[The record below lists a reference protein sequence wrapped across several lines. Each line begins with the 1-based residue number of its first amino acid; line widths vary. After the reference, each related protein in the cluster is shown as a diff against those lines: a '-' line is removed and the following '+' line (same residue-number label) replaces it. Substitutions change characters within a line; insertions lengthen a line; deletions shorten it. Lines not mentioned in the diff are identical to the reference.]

1 MSETNQIEV
10 KNNNNKIEIND
21 NLHDSKNQLKTNENK
36 KENFENNQEISEK
49 NQENS
54 DNKQNYILSKL
65 QHTRLVVNQLDYYAN
80 SIPLGSFC
88 FAISFI
94 LNGLHECKIHKQDDQ
109 FLYLIIFMFGGIGQ
123 ITTGI
128 LEYIKSRTFPSAL
141 YLTYGLY
148 FLSYF
153 FAKLS
158 GDEIFTNKNQGI
170 FYGSWACLSFPIY
183 IGTFKTNIFLSI
195 QNLASIGF
203 FVIKCIGV
211 CSNINPLKEI
221 VSGILELVAGFTSLY
236 ICFGQI
242 LNEHFR
248 FQLFPSI
255 PFIKENYIDNYK
267 EK

>member
-1 MSETNQIEV
+1 MSEPGQNE
-10 KNNNNKIEIND
+10 NNNNNDKAETND
-21 NLHDSKNQLKTNENK
+21 NIKESKNRINTDENK
-36 KENFENNQEISEK
+36 
-49 NQENS
+49 QENS
-54 DNKQNYILSKL
+54 ENKTDYILSKL
-65 QHTRLVVNQLDYYAN
+65 QHTNLVVNQLDYYAN

-94 LNGLHECKIHKQDDQ
+94 LNGLFECKIHRRDDQ
-109 FLYLIIFMFGGIGQ
+109 LLYLTIFMFGGVGQ

-128 LEYIKSRTFPSAL
+128 LEYIKLRTFPSAL

-153 FAKLS
+153 LAKLS
-158 GDEIFTNKNQGI
+158 GEVIFTDKNQAI

-195 QNLASIGF
+195 QNLATIGF

-211 CSNINPLKEI
+211 CCNLDTLKEI
-221 VSGILELVAGFTSLY
+221 VAGILELVAGFSSLY

-248 FQLFPSI
+248 FQLLPSI
-255 PFIKENYIDNYK
+255 PFMKENNIDNYK
-267 EK
+267 ENK

>member
-1 MSETNQIEV
+1 MSEQKKIE
-10 KNNNNKIEIND
+10 NNNNKVEIRDNVND
-21 NLHDSKNQLKTNENK
+21 NKNDSKNQLKTNENK
-36 KENFENNQEISEK
+36 QED
-49 NQENS
+49 S
-54 DNKQNYILSKL
+54 DNKTDYILSKL
-65 QHTRLVVNQLDYYAN
+65 QHTNLVVNQLDYYAN

-94 LNGLHECKIHKQDDQ
+94 LNGLFECQIHRKDDQ
-109 FLYLIIFMFGGIGQ
+109 LLYLTIFMFGGVGQ

-158 GDEIFTNKNQGI
+158 GDVIFTDKNQAI

-183 IGTFKTNIFLSI
+183 IGSFKTNIFLSI
-195 QNLASIGF
+195 QNLAAIGF

-211 CSNINPLKEI
+211 SCNVNALKEI
-221 VSGILELVAGFTSLY
+221 VAGILELVAGFSSLY

-255 PFIKENYIDNYK
+255 PFMKENYIDNYR
-267 EK
+267 ENN

>member
-1 MSETNQIEV
+1 MSEPDQNENN
-10 KNNNNKIEIND
+10 NNNNKEEIEDNIND
-21 NLHDSKNQLKTNENK
+21 IKESKNRLNTDENK
-36 KENFENNQEISEK
+36 
-49 NQENS
+49 QENS
-54 DNKQNYILSKL
+54 ENKADYILSKL
-65 QHTRLVVNQLDYYAN
+65 QHTNLVVNQLDYYAN

-94 LNGLHECKIHKQDDQ
+94 LNGLFECQVHKRDDQ
-109 FLYLIIFMFGGIGQ
+109 LLYLVIFMFGGVGQ
-123 ITTGI
+123 ITSGV
-128 LEYIKSRTFPSAL
+128 LEYIKSRTFPSSL

-158 GDEIFTNKNQGI
+158 GDIIFTDKNQAI

-183 IGTFKTNIFLSI
+183 IGSFKTNIFLSI
-195 QNLASIGF
+195 QNLATIGF

-211 CSNINPLKEI
+211 SYNINALKEI
-221 VSGILELVAGFTSLY
+221 VAGILELVTGFSSLY

-242 LNEHFR
+242 LNEHFK

-255 PFIKENYIDNYK
+255 SFYERK
-267 EK
+267 

>member
-1 MSETNQIEV
+1 MSEPGQ
-10 KNNNNKIEIND
+10 KDNNNKVEEIND
-21 NLHDSKNQLKTNENK
+21 NIKESKNRLNIDENK
-36 KENFENNQEISEK
+36 QKNSENK
-49 NQENS
+49 T
-54 DNKQNYILSKL
+54 DYILSKL
-65 QHTRLVVNQLDYYAN
+65 QHTNLVVNQLDYYAN

-94 LNGLHECKIHKQDDQ
+94 LNGLFECHIHKKDDQ
-109 FLYLIIFMFGGIGQ
+109 LLYLVIFMFGGVGQ
-123 ITTGI
+123 ITTGV
-128 LEYIKSRTFPSAL
+128 LEYIKLRTFPSAL

-158 GDEIFTNKNQGI
+158 EDEIFTDKNQAI

-183 IGTFKTNIFLSI
+183 IGSFKTNIFLSI
-195 QNLASIGF
+195 QNLATIGF

-211 CSNINPLKEI
+211 SYSINALKEI
-221 VSGILELVAGFTSLY
+221 VAGILELVAGFSSLY

-255 PFIKENYIDNYK
+255 PFMKENNIDTYK
-267 EK
+267 ENN